1 MSQPR
6 RLTLCLLAAVAVA
19 LLGVPRAAA
28 APEPTPAQ
36 LTGVT
41 IGADRSVSG
50 VLTVRAG
57 ATSGGVDPR
66 TLSVSV
72 GGSKF
77 PVRTVPIAQARR
89 ATMIVVDTSGSMGA
103 AGMATVRDAV
113 NAFLAAV
120 PADVEVGL
128 IAFSSQPSVVAPL
141 SRDRGLVAR
150 GVAGLTSN
158 GETSIFDAVN
168 LGVQQLGADGDRSIL
183 LLSDGTDNRSVATKP
198 QAIQALAGSGVRAH
212 VIAFKTGSSDTAV
225 LGELAAAGQGPV
237 TAAEDT
243 AAVSTAFQSAAKAL
257 ESQVRW
263 VVQPSESVFGAQD
276 VVLSGTAGGQA
287 FSAGVK
293 VDLGA
298 APRRLGVA
306 ETTAP
311 RAVPVAPPVPV
322 VAPAAVALGLPL
334 PLLVGVLAVFIGLV
348 GGAAVLTAPLFR
360 SKRSVRV
367 AAIERYLSPTAAPVS
382 RTVTPSALSQGIV
395 SFGEKVMQ
403 GRDSTSKT
411 MALLQRA
418 DLPWRAGEW
427 WVLRIISLI
436 VAVAGGLVAFSGS
449 GMGTFGVVLGLILGL
464 FGPPFVLKF
473 LAKRRSTKFENQL
486 PDVLMLLSSS
496 LSTGFSLLQA
506 LDAVARDSA
515 EPAAKEFGRAMAE
528 SRIGS
533 DVEDAL
539 ERMALRMDSGSM
551 KWTAMAIGI
560 QRQVGGNLAETL
572 RTTVG
577 TLRDR
582 QSIQRQVRA
591 LSAEGKLSAYIL
603 VALPIGIFMFSLTTN
618 HDYIALLWSN
628 LLGWSMIVSGLVSL
642 VIGIFWMRKV
652 VEVKV

>member
-1 MSQPR
+1 M
-6 RLTLCLLAAVAVA
+6 LCLLALVAFGLPGA
-19 LLGVPRAAA
+19 PRAAA
-28 APEPTPAQ
+28 AADPTPAQ

-41 IGADRSVSG
+41 FGADRNVSG

-57 ATSGGVDPR
+57 AMSVGVDPG

-103 AGMATVRDAV
+103 TGMQTVREAV
-113 NAFLAAV
+113 NAFLAIV

-128 IAFSSQPSVVAPL
+128 IAFSGQPSVVAPL

-150 GVAGLTSN
+150 GVVGLTSN

-183 LLSDGTDNRSVATKP
+183 LLSDGTDNRSAATKP
-198 QAIQALAGSGVRAH
+198 QAIQALADAGVRAH

-243 AAVSTAFQSAAKAL
+243 AAVSTAFQSAARSL

-263 VVQPSESVFGAQD
+263 VVQPSESVFGAQTI
-276 VVLSGTAGGQA
+276 VLSGSAGGQA
-287 FSAGVK
+287 FSAGVNI
-293 VDLGA
+293 DLGA

-311 RAVPVAPPVPV
+311 RAVPVAPPVSV

-334 PLLVGVLAVFIGLV
+334 PLLVGVIAVFIGLV

-367 AAIERYLSPTAAPVS
+367 AAIEQYLSPTSAPAA

-395 SFGEKVMQ
+395 SFGERVME

-427 WVLRIISLI
+427 WVLRIIALI

-449 GMGTFGVVLGLILGL
+449 GMGTFGVVLGLLLGL

-572 RTTVG
+572 RTTVS

-603 VALPIGIFMFSLTTN
+603 VALPIGIFMFTFMTN
-618 HDYIALLWSN
+618 HAYIALLWSN
-628 LLGWSMIVSGLVSL
+628 LLGWGMIVSGLVSL
-642 VIGIFWMRKV
+642 VVGILWMRKV

>member
-1 MSQPR
+1 MHEKPE
-6 RLTLCLLAAVAVA
+6 LVAFGLSGA
-19 LLGVPRAAA
+19 PRAAA
-28 APEPTPAQ
+28 ASDPPPAQ

-41 IGADRSVSG
+41 LGPDRSVSG

-128 IAFSSQPSVVAPL
+128 VAFSSQPSVVAPL

-198 QAIQALAGSGVRAH
+198 QAIQALAGAGVRAH

-237 TAAEDT
+237 TPAEDT
-243 AAVSTAFQSAAKAL
+243 AAVSTAFQSAARAL

-263 VVQPSESVFGAQD
+263 VVQPSESVFGAQT
-276 VVLSGTAGGQA
+276 VVLSGSAGGQA
-287 FSAGVK
+287 FSAGVNI
-293 VDLGA
+293 DLGA

-311 RAVPVAPPVPV
+311 RAVPVAPPAASVDV
-322 VAPAAVALGLPL
+322 PAAVAFGLPL
-334 PLLVGVLAVFIGLV
+334 PLLVGVIAVFIGLV

-367 AAIERYLSPTAAPVS
+367 AAIEQYLSPTSAPAA

-395 SFGEKVMQ
+395 SFGERVME

-427 WVLRIISLI
+427 WVLRIIALI

-449 GMGTFGVVLGLILGL
+449 GLGTFGVVLGLLLGL
-464 FGPPFVLKF
+464 FGPQFVLKF

-603 VALPIGIFMFSLTTN
+603 IALPIGIFMFTYLTN
-618 HDYIALLWSN
+618 HAYIALLWSN
-628 LLGWSMIVSGLVSL
+628 LLGWGMIVSGLVSL
-642 VIGIFWMRKV
+642 VVGILWMRKV